1 MVEAVGRPCGA
12 NAIAAIAAPKAVP
25 RPATARAA
33 ATLARAFWDDP
44 VVGYIRPEE
53 GGRLRWL
60 QVVFGVMVRFCQLYG
75 HAEEARDFGGVALWV
90 APEHGHTT
98 VWHYLRANGVALGLH
113 SPPAVLRR
121 GVRFLAASE
130 AWHRRCV
137 QEPHW
142 YLPFI
147 GVDPALQGNGL
158 GTLLMRSVMDE
169 ADRTGLGCYLEAPS
183 ERTRRFYERHA
194 FRVEAEWT
202 VGRDGPRL
210 WSMVRPPQPRAGAR
224 VEGRSR

>member
-1 MVEAVGRPCGA
+1 MEAVDRPSGA

-75 HAEEARDFGGVALWV
+75 RAEEARDFGGVALWV

-121 GVRFLAASE
+121 GVRFLVASE
-130 AWHRRCV
+130 ASQRRWV
-137 QEPHW
+137 QGPHW
-142 YLPFI
+142 YLPFL
-147 GVDPALQGNGL
+147 GVDPSLQGRGL
-158 GTLLMRSVMDE
+158 GSALLRGVLEE
-169 ADRTGLGCYLEAPS
+169 ADRAGLACYLDAPC
-183 ERTRRFYERHA
+183 ERTRRYYERYG
-194 FRVEAEWT
+194 FRAVDAWT
-202 VGRDGPRL
+202 VGRDGPGL
-210 WSMVRPPQPRAGAR
+210 WAMVREPQPRP
-224 VEGRSR
+224 